1 MPLISIFWLW
11 KIYQIKI
18 NKHFGWEVHCK
29 QLCIWFIILSGSV
42 QLTWSSSSWNWTG
55 KNLWSEVCRPWIWNF
70 PKQFQF
76 NISEIRQSAHPVPRL
91 HQTFETYQSTLK
103 KQFEDN
109 ADFLVR
115 AFKADHNVLTELP
128 YDFSQLLQNFDTKNV
143 TLGYNQWMCSCHA
156 EITSVVRRFS
166 FLYSSCPMSIPILNY
181 ADRLS
186 VLLLPT
192 H

>member
-1 MPLISIFWLW
+1 MKTYDQKFEVPGFETFKSNFSLISQ
-11 KIYQIKI
+11 KYDKR
-18 NKHFGWEVHCK
+18 H
-29 QLCIWFIILSGSV
+29 
-42 QLTWSSSSWNWTG
+42 
-55 KNLWSEVCRPWIWNF
+55 R
-70 PKQFQF
+70 
-76 NISEIRQSAHPVPRL
+76 HPVRL
-91 HQTFETYQSTLK
+91 HQTFETNQSTLK

-166 FLYSSCPMSIPILNY
+166 FLYSSCPMSEQILNY
-181 ADRLS
+181 ADRVY
-186 VLLLPT
+186 VLLLPA

>member
-1 MPLISIFWLW
+1 M
-11 KIYQIKI
+11 
-18 NKHFGWEVHCK
+18 
-29 QLCIWFIILSGSV
+29 
-42 QLTWSSSSWNWTG
+42 
-55 KNLWSEVCRPWIWNF
+55 
-70 PKQFQF
+70 
-76 NISEIRQSAHPVPRL
+76 PRL
-91 HQTFETYQSTLK
+91 HQTFETNQSTLK

-109 ADFLVR
+109 ADFLAR

-166 FLYSSCPMSIPILNY
+166 FLYSSCPMSIQILNC
-181 ADRLS
+181 ADRVS
-186 VLLLPT
+186 VLLLPV

>member
-1 MPLISIFWLW
+1 MKTYDQKFVGPGFETFKSNFSLISQKYDKRHTRCAFTKLL
-11 KIYQIKI
+11 KLI
-18 NKHFGWEVHCK
+18 N
-29 QLCIWFIILSGSV
+29 QLS
-42 QLTWSSSSWNWTG
+42 
-55 KNLWSEVCRPWIWNF
+55 
-70 PKQFQF
+70 
-76 NISEIRQSAHPVPRL
+76 
-91 HQTFETYQSTLK
+91 K

-181 ADRLS
+181 ADRIS
-186 VLLLPT
+186 VLLLPV